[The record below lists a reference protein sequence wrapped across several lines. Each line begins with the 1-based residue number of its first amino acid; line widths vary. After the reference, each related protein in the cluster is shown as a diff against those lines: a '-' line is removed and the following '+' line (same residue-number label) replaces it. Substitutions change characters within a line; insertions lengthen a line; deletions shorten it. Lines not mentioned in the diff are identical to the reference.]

1 MPDAEDD
8 KADESEE
15 LAGSDG
21 DEAEVEEVADTWAD
35 EDDDATRVRGVG
47 EPVGLLPAR
56 RRGVD
61 DATAEPESALP
72 PLQPAPPPPIP
83 PGTSLVVVDDDE
95 LALHDLGTVA
105 QGSHRRA
112 VGE

>member
-1 MPDAEDD
+1 M
-8 KADESEE
+8 
-15 LAGSDG
+15 
-21 DEAEVEEVADTWAD
+21 
-35 EDDDATRVRGVG
+35 
-47 EPVGLLPAR
+47 GLLPAR

-61 DATAEPESALP
+61 DETAEPESALP

-95 LALHDLGTVA
+95 LDLHDLGTVG

-112 VGE
+112 AANEGLIRSSRSPGTVGEHGAVAQLVARLVRIE